1 MPSPLPPSRY
11 IPPERATLTA
21 TVGAAVYRRTSTPS
35 GRGYERGELVT
46 AHAAY
51 DPEPDDPVEILRVLP
66 AEYHQQFLAEY
77 EAAVDGARRP
87 EQFRLLHDV
96 LRLWRLRAIA
106 YSDPGYSDRMNSA
119 RHGAGFS
126 PAEQVIPG
134 WPRR

>member
-1 MPSPLPPSRY
+1 M
-11 IPPERATLTA
+11 TA
-21 TVGAAVYRRTSTPS
+21 Q
-35 GRGYERGELVT
+35 
-46 AHAAY
+46 AAY
-51 DPEPDDPVEILRVLP
+51 EYDPDDPVEILRVLP
-66 AEYHQQFLAEY
+66 GQYHEQFLAEY

-87 EQFRLLHDV
+87 EQFRRLHDV

-119 RHGAGFS
+119 RNGAGFA